1 MAMFYEAS
9 VSLTGFVATQPTIR
23 LVKTG
28 VTNVSMRVAWTPRYF
43 DRSSNEWVD
52 GNTSYAT
59 VICWRKLAT
68 NAAVSLRR
76 GDPVTVQG
84 RLTVR
89 DFEDKEGRPR
99 TAVEIDATAL
109 GHDLSRGIATFQRLR
124 PQTGMTAAEHAA
136 AQRTAGQGDDGERAN
151 ADAGSV
157 NGASSQAGAGSGGE
171 GWADGANGVPMPDE
185 PGQSIF
191 DESAISEYAD
201 SDEAAAAA

>member
-9 VSLTGFVATQPTIR
+9 VNLTGFVATQPTMR

-89 DFEDKEGRPR
+89 DFEDKEGRSR
-99 TAVEIDATAL
+99 TAVEIEATSL

-136 AQRTAGQGDDGERAN
+136 AQKAAGQGGGGDGVT

-157 NGASSQAGAGSGGE
+157 NGASSEVGAGPGGE
-171 GWADGANGVPMPDE
+171 GWADSANGVPMPDE
-185 PGQSIF
+185 PDQSMF
-191 DESAISEYAD
+191 DESAISEYAN
-201 SDEAAAAA
+201 SEEAAAAA

>member
-1 MAMFYEAS
+1 MFYEAS
-9 VSLTGFVATQPTIR
+9 VNLTGFVATQPTIR

-43 DRSSNEWVD
+43 DRASNEWVD

-89 DFEDKEGRPR
+89 DFEDKEGRAR
-99 TAVEIDATAL
+99 TAVEIDATSL

-136 AQRTAGQGDDGERAN
+136 AQKAAGQGEGDGAN

-157 NGASSQAGAGSGGE
+157 NGASSQVGGGSGGE
-171 GWADGANGVPMPDE
+171 GWADGVNGVPMPEE
-185 PGQSIF
+185 PAQSIF
-191 DESAISEYAD
+191 DESAVSEYAE
-201 SDEAAAAA
+201 SDEAAAAAAA

>member
-43 DRSSNEWVD
+43 DRSSNDWVD

-89 DFEDKEGRPR
+89 DFADKEGRPR
-99 TAVEIDATAL
+99 TAVEIEATAL

-136 AQRTAGQGDDGERAN
+136 AKRTEGQGDGGDVAAPE
-151 ADAGSV
+151 
-157 NGASSQAGAGSGGE
+157 GASVTGASAQAGAGSGGE
-171 GWADGANGVPMPDE
+171 GWADGANGVPMPAE
-185 PGQSIF
+185 PEQSIF